1 MPLVR
6 ALLAAPRGGLT
17 AAHEIASDAAAGALA
32 LTFPDDCRV
41 CGARLTEF
49 SRLPVCS
56 LCIAPPAPL
65 SAEAFCTQCRAPFVS
80 QSALDLTGRCR
91 LCRAGVNSFD
101 AVYCVGAYEGR
112 LRKLIH
118 LFKYSRIRTLAKP
131 LGRFLRS
138 GLPLEARFDCIVP
151 TPMHWTR
158 RWQRGFN
165 QAELLAAEA
174 ARSGALPVVDLLRRT
189 RRTPKQAS
197 LAANER
203 RKNVKGA
210 FAVRPGRLAGVAGK
224 RILLVDDVMTT
235 SATVNACAKAL
246 KEAGASYVAVL
257 ALARADRRSG
267 SGPESDSY
275 AHFAISQFV
284 TGASS

>member
-1 MPLVR
+1 M
-6 ALLAAPRGGLT
+6 AAPRGGLT

-41 CGARLTEF
+41 CGARLTDF
-49 SRLPVCS
+49 SRLPVCFS
-56 LCIAPPAPL
+56 CLAPPAPL
-65 SAEAFCTQCRAPFVS
+65 SAEAFCTQCRAPFLS
-80 QSALDLTGRCR
+80 ESSLDLNGRCR
-91 LCRAGVNSFD
+91 LCRSGGNHFD

-118 LFKYSRIRTLAKP
+118 LFKYAKIRTLAKP

-138 GLPLEARFDCIVP
+138 GLPLEARFDYIVP

-165 QAELLAAEA
+165 QAELLALEVG
-174 ARSGALPVVDLLRRT
+174 RSGAVPVADLLRRA
-189 RRTPKQAS
+189 RRTPKQAN
-197 LAANER
+197 LGGKER

-210 FAVRPGRLAGVAGK
+210 FDVRPGRYAGALNGK

-235 SATVNACAKAL
+235 GATVNACALTL
-246 KEAGASYVAVL
+246 KNAGAAYVAVL
-257 ALARADRRSG
+257 ALARADRRVGPG
-267 SGPESDSY
+267 SESDSY
-275 AHFAISQFV
+275 SHLALANFSSSQFD